1 MTVPTRG
8 LQEVDPPQL
17 GGYRLLGR
25 LNESRLGVVYL
36 GKDASGER
44 MSVAMLN
51 DAAGIDEPTR
61 ERFARAVRDGEG
73 VAAARTSGRS
83 ALWVAVPYGDGGSG
97 AAHFLE
103 EAGRG
108 GPVVAQGPLVMPHW
122 AGERGGSA
130 VRWTPWS
137 VRRDSAVAS
146 GDANWWLIGAL
157 GVVLALLLLLVFL
170 LYMWMLQFPPPEM
183 PTTGQ
188 PDFEQ
193 SEPADE
199 TEPSPSPG
207 EDEDDPSTPVPSVPS
222 PGEDGGEGWGELP
235 EDNL

>member
-1 MTVPTRG
+1 MTAPTRG
-8 LQEVDPPQL
+8 LNDVDPRQL

-36 GKDASGER
+36 GRDAAGER

-61 ERFARAVRDGEG
+61 ERFARAVRDDSG
-73 VAAARTSGRS
+73 VTAARTSGRS
-83 ALWVAVPYGDGGSG
+83 ALWVAVPYEEGGAG

-108 GPVVAQGPLVMPHW
+108 GPVVRQGPVVMPHW

-130 VRWTPWS
+130 VRWAPWTG
-137 VRRDSAVAS
+137 RRDSAVAT
-146 GDANWWLIGAL
+146 GEANWWLIGGLGAL
-157 GVVLALLLLLVFL
+157 LLLLLLLVFF
-170 LYMWMLQFPPPEM
+170 LYVWMMQFPSPEM

-193 SEPADE
+193 SEPAEE

-207 EDEDDPSTPVPSVPS
+207 DGEGDPASPVPTVPA
-222 PGEDGGEGWGELP
+222 PGQDGGDDWGDLP

>member
-1 MTVPTRG
+1 MTAPTRG
-8 LQEVDPPQL
+8 LHDVDPRQL

-25 LNESRLGVVYL
+25 LHESRLGVVYL
-36 GKDASGER
+36 GRDSAGER

-83 ALWVAVPYGDGGSG
+83 ALWVAVPYEEGGAG
-97 AAHFLE
+97 AGRFLE

-108 GPVVAQGPLVMPHW
+108 GPVVLRGPVVMPYW

-130 VRWTPWS
+130 VRWAPWAG
-137 VRRDSAVAS
+137 RRDSPVAR
-146 GDANWWLIGAL
+146 GEANWWLIGGLGAL
-157 GVVLALLLLLVFL
+157 LLLLLLLVFA
-170 LYMWMLQFPPPEM
+170 LYLWMMQFPPPEM
-183 PTTGQ
+183 PSPSEPGA
-188 PDFEQ
+188 EQ
-193 SEPADE
+193 SKPAEEPGSA
-199 TEPSPSPG
+199 PSPEEGEGDPASPVPTLPAPGDEGDGDWG
-207 EDEDDPSTPVPSVPS
+207 ED
-222 PGEDGGEGWGELP
+222 P